1 MQIVEILAKERR
13 VETLV
18 ANISH
23 SELTADLK
31 DLCQMVYLILL
42 EYDDNKILDLWR
54 NRQINFFL
62 ARIILNQFR
71 SSNSPFHFIFR
82 KHQERSISMGVGGD
96 ISDETIERIVK
107 KLNAKPQ

>member
-42 EYDDNKILDLWR
+42 EYDEAKIQDLW
-54 NRQINFFL
+54 NNGQINFFL
-62 ARIILNQFR
+62 ARIIVNQYR
-71 SSNSPFHFIFR
+71 SSNSPFHMIFR
-82 KHQERSISMGVGGD
+82 RYRERSVSMGVGAD
-96 ISDETIERIVK
+96 INDETIENIMKRK
-107 KLNAKPQ
+107 